1 VAVESTRTNKDFVVK
16 QGLKVATGVTF
27 PDNSVQT
34 TAFTGSAITV
44 GSSFPGSPSNGAM
57 HLDTSTSKIYYYY
70 NSQWNALANYDDT
83 QTVIDHTHSTGID
96 EGGFLKDT
104 YQYNGNGVTL
114 PAFIWETLDGGTPA
128 TTSFA
133 SIIDGG
139 AAA

>member
-1 VAVESTRTNKDFVVK
+1 MATNNKDFVVK

-57 HLDTSTSKIYYYY
+57 HLDTNTNRIYYYY
-70 NSQWNALANYDDT
+70 NSTWSAIANYDDT
-83 QTVIDHTHSTGID
+83 ASVTDHNHNA
-96 EGGFLKDT
+96 EGFVGDI
-104 YQYNGNGVTL
+104 YQYQGNGVTGPWL
-114 PAFIWETLDGGTPA
+114 GTTLDGGTPA

-133 SIIDGG
+133 LVIDGG
-139 AAA
+139 SAA